1 MKNLQFR
8 TATLED
14 LPVLYQFEQG
24 IITAERPF
32 DPTLKPD
39 PINYYDLKALILSD
53 TAQVI
58 VAVIDDEIIA
68 SGYAKILQ
76 GEPFHKHNDYAYLGF
91 MFVKPAH
98 RGKGIIQGI
107 VDELKLW
114 TKANHLSE
122 IRLEVYDD
130 NDAAI
135 RAYEKSNFK
144 KHMIEM
150 RMLIQ

>member
-1 MKNLQFR
+1 MKAIQFR
-8 TATLED
+8 AATLED

-24 IITAERPF
+24 IIITERPF
-32 DPTLKPD
+32 DPTLKAD
-39 PINYYDLKALILSD
+39 PINYYDLKELILTD
-53 TAQVI
+53 KAEVV
-58 VAVIDDEIIA
+58 VAVIEDEVVA

-76 GEPFHKHNDYAYLGF
+76 GKSYHKHDDYAYLGF
-91 MFVKPAH
+91 MFVKPEH

-107 VDELKLW
+107 VDELKVW
-114 TKANHLSE
+114 AKANNLSE

-130 NDAAI
+130 NDGAI

-150 RMLIQ
+150 RLLIE

>member
-91 MFVKPAH
+91 MFVKPEH

-114 TKANHLSE
+114 TKANHLYE

-150 RMLIQ
+150 RMLIE